1 MPYGSGGAL
10 STPGSPPA
18 IPPLFPARRSQQP
31 TPPLVGDRT
40 TRGFDT
46 FRQWEYFGGM
56 KVKTSITLSANL
68 LHAMEQVSAPYKNR
82 SEFLEAAAWRL
93 LAQLKREA
101 QNAKDLAILN
111 RRAARLNKEAED
123 VLAYQVPV

>member
-1 MPYGSGGAL
+1 
-10 STPGSPPA
+10 
-18 IPPLFPARRSQQP
+18 
-31 TPPLVGDRT
+31 
-40 TRGFDT
+40 
-46 FRQWEYFGGM
+46 M

-68 LHAMEQVSAPYKNR
+68 LHAMEQMSAPYKHR

-101 QNAKDLAILN
+101 QNATDLALLN
-111 RRAARLNKEAED
+111 RRAARLNTEAAD